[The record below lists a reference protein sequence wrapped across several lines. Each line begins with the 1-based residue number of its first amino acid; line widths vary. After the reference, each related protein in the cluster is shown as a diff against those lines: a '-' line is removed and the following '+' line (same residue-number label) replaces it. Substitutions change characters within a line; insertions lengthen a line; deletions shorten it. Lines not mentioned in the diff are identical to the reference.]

1 MNEEVEGTLVAE
13 LVALVEELPLLVLV
27 EVEDAE
33 ELVDVEE
40 LVDDWVLELVEV
52 ELDDEVG
59 EEDD

>member
-1 MNEEVEGTLVAE
+1 MNEEVEGALVAE

>member
-59 EEDD
+59 EEDE

>member
-1 MNEEVEGTLVAE
+1 MNEEVEGALVAE

-59 EEDD
+59 EEDE

>member
-1 MNEEVEGTLVAE
+1 MAE